1 MIIVL
6 MGMLVRLSEAKEKK
20 KNTHTHRRF
29 REMQADI
36 KGKWH

>member
-20 KNTHTHRRF
+20 HTHTHAAGSG
-29 REMQADI
+29 ECKQI
-36 KGKWH
+36 